1 MSDIIIN
8 ETVIKPEIVN
18 TIIQPIVNE
27 TPIEV
32 MVNETTINISM
43 NETTIE
49 VGDINQ
55 VLAVGG
61 AFMLDDS
68 TEVTISEI
76 KPEITQTKQLWIKLN
91 EG

>member
-32 MVNETTINISM
+32 M
-43 NETTIE
+43 
-49 VGDINQ
+49 